1 MLTKIDLVILS
12 HLRRNARKSLVNIS
26 KETKIPVSTIFDRLS
41 RIESTAVKKYT
52 SILDFSK
59 LNHNLVVNY
68 AIKTVKEKRLLLSK
82 FLDTSPQI
90 NSVYRINNG
99 FDMMV
104 ECIFMDLKQK
114 EEFEE
119 GLNRFVQDK
128 KEFHVIEELKKEG
141 FLTSISN
148 LDKQDF

>member
-1 MLTKIDLVILS
+1 MLTKTDLVILS
-12 HLRRNARKSLVNIS
+12 HLRRDARKSLVNIS

-41 RIESTAVKKYT
+41 RIENTAVKKYT

-59 LNHNLVVNY
+59 LNHNLMINY
-68 AIKTVKEKRLLLSK
+68 AIKTVKEQRPALSK
-82 FLDTSPQI
+82 FLDTNPQI

-99 FDMMV
+99 YDMMV

-119 GLNRFVQDK
+119 GLSPFVHDK

-141 FLTSISN
+141 FLTNSADAETAI
-148 LDKQDF
+148 